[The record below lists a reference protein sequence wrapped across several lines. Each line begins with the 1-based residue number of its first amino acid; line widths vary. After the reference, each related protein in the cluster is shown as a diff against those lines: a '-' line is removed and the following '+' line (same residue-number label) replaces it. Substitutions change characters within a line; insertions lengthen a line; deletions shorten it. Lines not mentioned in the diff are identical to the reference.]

1 MPTPAAKGGA
11 ISPLVRRICGYVA
24 AALLPWLATYL
35 NFRLRALHDIRMALN
50 FAVIAAIATAF
61 GVGPAMV
68 AIAVSIFT
76 LNYFLMVDDGAAL
89 QGWNALIRS
98 AAVLLSG
105 YLITYVIKMRRA
117 AEGELRGV
125 SEAQQEQADAL
136 IQAQQASR
144 SAAWTFNTAT
154 RHTRWYEGGAE
165 IFGRPHEQITAM
177 GSPTSLVLE
186 EDRPKIAA
194 AARHTESTG
203 EPFTVEFRVV
213 WPNGEEHWL
222 EARGAPIAGKPGLWR
237 GATIDITERKRAEA
251 ALVRTEKLAAA
262 GRLAA
267 SIAHEINNPLEAVI
281 NLCYLAKLTAVNPET
296 RSYIEM
302 AEEELGRVAH
312 ITSQTLRFHRQQSAP
327 AETDLG
333 EMARAIVSLY
343 EGKLAQSGIA
353 VSFECETAP
362 ALFCYAGEIRQV
374 LANLVANAIDA
385 MPGGGTL
392 RLRVRR
398 GTDWRSGAS
407 AVRVTVADTGTGMS
421 AETQRRIYE
430 PFYTTKE
437 EVGTGLGMWVSAGI
451 VEKHQGSLRVR
462 SRVRGAER
470 SRVSGSVFAL
480 LLPYPAAPLGPLGVE
495 ADLDVAA

>member
-1 MPTPAAKGGA
+1 M
-11 ISPLVRRICGYVA
+11 
-24 AALLPWLATYL
+24 
-35 NFRLRALHDIRMALN
+35 RLALN
-50 FAVIAAIATAF
+50 FSVIAAAETFFGPGTAL
-61 GVGPAMV
+61 V
-68 AIAVSIFT
+68 ALMVSIVSFEYYLPPPT
-76 LNYFLMVDDGAAL
+76 HPESAGIDMAVRTGVILLAGGL
-89 QGWNALIRS
+89 IALIIRRRREAERQLRS
-98 AAVLLSG
+98 ALATL
-105 YLITYVIKMRRA
+105 
-117 AEGELRGV
+117 
-125 SEAQQEQADAL
+125 QEQADAL

-165 IFGRPHEQITAM
+165 IFGRPHEEITAL
-177 GSPTSLVLE
+177 GSPTGLVLE

-194 AARHTESTG
+194 AALHTESTG
-203 EPFTVEFRVV
+203 EPFNVEFRVV

-222 EARGAPIAGKPGLWR
+222 EARGAPIASKPGLWR
-237 GATIDITERKRAEA
+237 GATIDVTARKQAQA

-281 NLCYLAKLTAVNPET
+281 NLCYLAKLTAENPET
-296 RSYIEM
+296 KSYIEM
-302 AEEELGRVAH
+302 AEEELGRVAQ
-312 ITSQTLRFHRQQSAP
+312 ITSQTLRFHRQQTAP

-333 EMARAIVSLY
+333 EMLRAIVSLY
-343 EGKLAQSGIA
+343 EGKLVQAGVA

-362 ALFCYAGEIRQV
+362 PLFCYAGEIRQV

-392 RLRVRR
+392 RLRVRPA
-398 GTDWRSGAS
+398 TDWRSGAS

-451 VEKHQGSLRVR
+451 VEKHKGTLRVR
-462 SRVRGAER
+462 SRVREAER
-470 SRVSGSVFAL
+470 PRASGSVFAL
-480 LLPYPAAPLGPLGVE
+480 LLPYPSTPLGPLAAE
-495 ADLDVAA
+495 ADVDVAV